1 MFCSDEDVDDLFLFV
16 LFCFFL
22 DTFPSTVSLCII
34 SRISVATICIKFGR
48 SKISIIP
55 NAGWRRYITN
65 IRRQWSITITA
76 NELRIWLH
84 TIVLLR
90 IVAGI
95 VVTIVP
101 HPFNYFDTVG
111 IWYPSVFVWWR
122 GDRVLS
128 ATASCTICV
137 IIGTNNSAFG
147 SNICCTVECGKCDWY
162 WIYVCICI

>member
-22 DTFPSTVSLCII
+22 GTFPSTVSLCIVF
-34 SRISVATICIKFGR
+34 RFSVAAIRVKFGR

-55 NAGWRRYITN
+55 ATGWRRYITI

-122 GDRVLS
+122 GDRHTQCHRIVYDL
-128 ATASCTICV
+128 
-137 IIGTNNSAFG
+137 
-147 SNICCTVECGKCDWY
+147 CDHRY
-162 WIYVCICI
+162 QQFRFRQ